1 MRAIRVATISL
12 NPAID
17 QTANV
22 SAFTAGAVNRV
33 DRAQSD
39 PGGKGVN
46 VAAFLAHMGQPV
58 AITGLL
64 GRDNAGL
71 FERLFEQTGI
81 VDRFVRLLGSTRVN
95 IKVVDDVKGIV
106 TDINFPGLQP
116 GMRDLVTLSMAIDG
130 LAETAEW
137 FVLAGSVPAD
147 VPADFFA
154 TLIARLKLH
163 RRRVLVD
170 TSGPALLAA
179 IDAAPDIVKPNID
192 ELEELLGRRPVGD
205 DAIVA
210 AARSLLERG
219 VRTVAV
225 SMGPRGAI
233 FVEGVQA
240 VLALPPKVAVKST
253 VGAGDA
259 MVAGL
264 IDAKLQGLDLAESA
278 RLATA
283 YALGALGEIG
293 PRLPAADVVRSFVR
307 DVTIRRFA
315 DAVPAA
321 GAVRSAD

>member
-1 MRAIRVATISL
+1 M
-12 NPAID
+12 
-17 QTANV
+17 
-22 SAFTAGAVNRV
+22 
-33 DRAQSD
+33 
-39 PGGKGVN
+39 
-46 VAAFLAHMGQPV
+46 
-58 AITGLL
+58 
-64 GRDNAGL
+64 
-71 FERLFEQTGI
+71 
-81 VDRFVRLLGSTRVN
+81 
-95 IKVVDDVKGIV
+95 
-106 TDINFPGLQP
+106 
-116 GMRDLVTLSMAIDG
+116 
-130 LAETAEW
+130 
-137 FVLAGSVPAD
+137 
-147 VPADFFA
+147 
-154 TLIARLKLH
+154 
-163 RRRVLVD
+163 LVD